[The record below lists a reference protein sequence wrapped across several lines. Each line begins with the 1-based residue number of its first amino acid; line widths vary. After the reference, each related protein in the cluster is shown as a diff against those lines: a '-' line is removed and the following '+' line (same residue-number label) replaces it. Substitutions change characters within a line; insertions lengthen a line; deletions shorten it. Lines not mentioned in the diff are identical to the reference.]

1 MAKKKKEKKM
11 DARDPASKRLDAII
25 RLNIEMNKLLNDKF
39 TDAIAANALK
49 SVGLTPTEIA
59 RIFGKESRTDITYL
73 LYGKDSDKKKK

>member
-1 MAKKKKEKKM
+1 
-11 DARDPASKRLDAII
+11 
-25 RLNIEMNKLLNDKF
+25 MNKLLNDKF